1 MLRQFLGFM
10 LVILLP
16 LQGGREFIKE
26 GGGAPAPL
34 YYYSCLHPSK
44 ETTERE
50 KEELKKID
58 LESE

>member
-1 MLRQFLGFM
+1 M

-26 GGGAPAPL
+26 GGALLPPL